1 MLKGIKDTLQKFMTE
16 REIELEVVEK
26 TEEKPEAVESK
37 FEETVLVDGSTRVNL
52 EPSIEM
58 PELASIDSEGEFIP
72 VPPNTELELEDG
84 RVIVIGEEAGI
95 VSEVREAVAE
105 GEEVVEEEEAMTDEV
120 KAESKEAKRVIES
133 VVKESVFN
141 AEEELEE
148 IKKQIAELETVL
160 TDTFKYAEFAV
171 KENEELKVKIEEFT
185 KSTEDKIE
193 SFGKQEAKEPVKKSK
208 PTFGSGEKTF
218 MFNQIKK

>member
-1 MLKGIKDTLQKFMTE
+1 MFKEIKDKIQKFFDE
-16 REIELEVVEK
+16 KGVELEVVEK
-26 TEEKPEAVESK
+26 TEDKPEVVESK

-105 GEEVVEEEEAMTDEV
+105 GEVVEEEEAMTDEV

-141 AEEELEE
+141 AEEEIEE
-148 IKKQIAELETVL
+148 IKKQVAELENVL
-160 TDTFKYAEFAV
+160 ADTFKYAEFAV

>member
-1 MLKGIKDTLQKFMTE
+1 MFKEIKDKIQKFFDE
-16 REIELEVVEK
+16 KGLELEVVEK
-26 TEEKPEAVESK
+26 TEEKPEVVESK
-37 FEETVLVDGSTRVNL
+37 FEETVLIDGATRVNL

-58 PELASIDSEGEFIP
+58 PELASIESEGEFIP

-105 GEEVVEEEEAMTDEV
+105 GEEVVEEEEAMDAEV
-120 KAESKEAKRVIES
+120 SAESKAKRVIES

-141 AEEELEE
+141 AENEIEE
-148 IKKQIAELETVL
+148 IKKQVAELENVL
-160 TDTFKYAEFAV
+160 ADTFKYAEFAV

-208 PTFGSGEKTF
+208 PTFGSGEKSF
-218 MFNQIKK
+218 IFNKNKK